1 MLPSLSVYL
10 LELLEC
16 NICIGVRVANLAISI
31 SLFSFC
37 DLKAHILSSVSICR
51 ESRYLEFGVRALDFL
66 CPDTALA
73 GPSR

>member
-31 SLFSFC
+31 SLLSFC

-51 ESRYLEFGVRALDFL
+51 ESRYLEFGVLAVDFL
-66 CPDTALA
+66 YPEKLPAV
-73 GPSR
+73 PSR